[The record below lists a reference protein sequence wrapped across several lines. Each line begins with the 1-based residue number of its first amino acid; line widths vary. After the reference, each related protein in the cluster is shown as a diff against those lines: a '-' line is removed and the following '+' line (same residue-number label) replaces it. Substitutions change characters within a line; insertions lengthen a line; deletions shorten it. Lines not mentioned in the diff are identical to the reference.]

1 MKARVKYGDER
12 PGNTRTILHHR
23 MLHPRYD
30 PEKVTGVPGPK
41 ANSGD
46 VISVTSKE
54 LASFP
59 DKLEVV
65 SDDTPLTYSEA
76 DLKALA
82 IGEGL
87 DHDGDT
93 LKVKEDEPSPG
104 ENDRTPTKPAKAK
117 S

>member
-1 MKARVKYGDER
+1 MKARVRFGDER
-12 PGNTRTILHHR
+12 PGGTKVILHHR

-46 VISVTSKE
+46 VISVTTKE
-54 LASFP
+54 IVAFP
-59 DKLEVV
+59 DKLGVV
-65 SDDTPLTYSEA
+65 ADDTPLTYSEA

-87 DHDGDT
+87 DHDDDT
-93 LKVKEDEPSPG
+93 LKVKEEEPSPD
-104 ENDRTPTKPAKAK
+104 ENDRAPTKPTKAK